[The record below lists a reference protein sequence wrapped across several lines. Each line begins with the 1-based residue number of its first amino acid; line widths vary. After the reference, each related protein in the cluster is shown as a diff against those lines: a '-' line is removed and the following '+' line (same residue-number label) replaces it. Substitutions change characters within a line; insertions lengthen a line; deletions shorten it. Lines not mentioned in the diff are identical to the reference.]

1 MITKKLF
8 TIILLI
14 FFTYVGNAQ
23 ITCVL
28 KDSVNFTGKNYQK
41 YKGKDI
47 HDNFFFLQEE
57 TIIKTD
63 QTTIWEY
70 ANLELGVP
78 TSISILNPLRVLV
91 FYKQT
96 NTFVLLDRFLSEV
109 RRVNLNTITPTRVA
123 RWVQNTKDKEV
134 WLYNSLNNELEFYN
148 YKNNT
153 KLTENAI
160 ISGEPI
166 DLAAGFNTA
175 YLLFDNK
182 ITGYNNYGT
191 VIAETVIAD
200 VNKISLNSN
209 RLMANNKNELEFFD
223 ARLNSL
229 GRLKKPKNSTEDI
242 FLSGEKLYIYSKST
256 LYIYQLTIPTK

>member
-8 TIILLI
+8 TICLLI
-14 FFTYVGNAQ
+14 FYAYAGNAQ

-28 KDSVNFTGKNYQK
+28 QDSISFTGKNYQK

-47 HDNFFFLQEE
+47 HDNYFFLQEE
-57 TIIKTD
+57 NLIKTD
-63 QTTIWEY
+63 LTTVWEY
-70 ANLELGVP
+70 ANLELGAP
-78 TSISILNPLRVLV
+78 TSISLLNPLRVLV

-109 RRVNLNTITPTRVA
+109 KRVNLNTITPTRVA
-123 RWVQNTKDKEV
+123 RWIKNTKDKEV

-148 YKNNT
+148 YQDNT

-160 ISGEPI
+160 INGEPI

-175 YLLFDNK
+175 YLLFENK
-182 ITGYNNYGT
+182 ITGFNNYGT
-191 VIAETVIAD
+191 LIAETTTTD

-209 RLMANNKNELEFFD
+209 RIMASYENELEFFD
-223 ARLNSL
+223 ARLNTL
-229 GRLKKPKNSTEDI
+229 GRLKKPENPAEDI
-242 FLSGEKLYIYSKST
+242 FLSGEKLYIYTKST
-256 LYIYQLTIPTK
+256 LYIYQLNIPIK